1 MRVLAVDPG
10 RVRVGL
16 ALSDEGARLAT
27 PHSTIPGGAGLAARI
42 IEVAEDAGAAT
53 IVVGLPRRLDGSEGP
68 EAEAARGLAAEIGKA
83 GGLTVELFDERFTT
97 SMAETALKVSRP
109 RRGAKVAGARREAT
123 DRVAAAVLLQSYL
136 DRSKDSDA
144 RATHQ

>member
-27 PHSTIPGGAGLAARI
+27 PHSTLPGGAGLATRI
-42 IEVAEDAGAAT
+42 VEVAEDAGAGT
-53 IVVGLPRRLDGSEGP
+53 IVVGLPRRLDGTEGL
-68 EAEAARGLAAEIGKA
+68 EAEAARALAAEISA
-83 GGLTVELFDERFTT
+83 TSGLAVELWDERFTS
-97 SMAETALKVSRP
+97 SMAEAALKISRP
-109 RRGAKVAGARREAT
+109 RRGAKVAGARREAA

-136 DRSKDSDA
+136 DRRQAAPEKA
-144 RATHQ
+144 APQ